1 MICARCGGSVVPVL
15 AAAQNANLAV
25 RFLLETGLLAVVAVA
40 AWRSGRS
47 PVARWARGV
56 LVPAA
61 VAVGW
66 VLFVHG
72 ASVPQ
77 PVRVTAQV
85 GALALGVAA
94 LRRLGSRALTTSSL
108 AVLAVGNAVLLAVS
122 NQ

>member
-1 MICARCGGSVVPVL
+1 MICARRGGSVILVL

-56 LVPAA
+56 LLPAA

-72 ASVPQ
+72 ASV
-77 PVRVTAQV
+77 R
-85 GALALGVAA
+85 
-94 LRRLGSRALTTSSL
+94 SRC
-108 AVLAVGNAVLLAVS
+108 G
-122 NQ
+122 